1 MWDQLTPMDLQR
13 ARDRLAALRTVTL
26 NRHVEEVKRL
36 DIEQAEIE
44 ALERLA
50 ASFAQRYMNSAA
62 APQPTTESQPAVAV
76 VADKDT
82 SEPARSEVPWA
93 SPSPDLPVHHHASP
107 NFGTPPRL
115 RRFVQ

>member
-26 NRHVEEVKRL
+26 NRHAEEIKRL
-36 DIEQAEIE
+36 DLEQAEIE
-44 ALERLA
+44 AFERLA
-50 ASFAQRYMNSAA
+50 AAFAQRYINSAA
-62 APQPTTESQPAVAV
+62 ASQPTTESQLAVAV
-76 VADKDT
+76 VGDKD
-82 SEPARSEVPWA
+82 SAEPARSEVPWA
-93 SPSPDLPVHHHASP
+93 SPSPDLPVHHHTSP

>member
-1 MWDQLTPMDLQR
+1 MWDQLTPADIQR
-13 ARDRLAALRTVTL
+13 ARDRLAALRAVTL
-26 NRHVEEVKRL
+26 NRHAEETKRL

-44 ALERLA
+44 AFERLA
-50 ASFAQRYMNSAA
+50 AAFAQRYSNSAVA
-62 APQPTTESQPAVAV
+62 SQPTTEGQSAVVV
-76 VADKDT
+76 VADKDA